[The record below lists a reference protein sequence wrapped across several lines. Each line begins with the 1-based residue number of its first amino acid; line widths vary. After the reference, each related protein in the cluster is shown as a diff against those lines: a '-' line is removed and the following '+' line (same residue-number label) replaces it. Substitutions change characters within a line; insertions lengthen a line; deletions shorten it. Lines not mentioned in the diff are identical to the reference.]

1 MSSALRLVDT
11 QLLHA
16 PETHLQALE
25 EEIQSLRQEVQLL
38 RRRDEMVHFYLHKL
52 DEELRLASRLQRDFL
67 PKVMPEV
74 SPVKFHTL
82 FRPAGYV
89 SGDLYDVFSLDETH
103 VGFYLADAIGHGV
116 PAALLTMFLR
126 TSLVTKQIDSDGYRI
141 LAPGE
146 AMEKLNTALMQ
157 QNFSQTT
164 FATAVYG
171 VIDVAT
177 LEVSFARAGHPC
189 PVILRDGKA
198 ELIQHNE
205 HAVGGLLGVFAGEPY
220 PTSTYKLQP
229 GDRLFVHSDGMD
241 GAFTGEETNSGKE
254 WCHEL
259 SKQGKLETSQILTE
273 LASMLDRQAGSLRP
287 KDDLTIIAVEIEGE
301 ETKRRRDGETM

>member
-1 MSSALRLVDT
+1 VDT
-11 QLLHA
+11 QLLGS
-16 PETHLQALE
+16 PETHFQALE

-74 SPVKFHTL
+74 DPIRFHTL

-89 SGDLYDVFSLDETH
+89 SGDLYDVFQLDESH
-103 VGFYLADAIGHGV
+103 MGFYLADAIGHGV

-126 TSLVTKQIDSDGYRI
+126 TSLVTKEIDANGYRI

-146 AMEKLNTALMQ
+146 AMERLNTSLMQ

-171 VIDVAT
+171 VIDVKSM
-177 LEVSFARAGHPC
+177 EVSFARAGHPC
-189 PVILRDGKA
+189 PVLLRDGKA

-205 HAVGGLLGVFAGEPY
+205 QAVGGLLGVFPGEKY
-220 PTSTYKLQP
+220 PTSSHLLLP
-229 GDRLFVHSDGMD
+229 GDRFFIHSDGMD
-241 GAFTGEETNSGKE
+241 AAFVSEEINSGKQ
-254 WCHEL
+254 WCVEL
-259 SKQGKLETSQILTE
+259 SKQGKLETSQILSQLSST
-273 LASMLDRQAGSLRP
+273 LDKQAGSLRP
-287 KDDLTIIAVEIEGE
+287 KDDLTIIALEVQS
-301 ETKRRRDGETM
+301 KP